1 MVYGIQ
7 GEIQCIDENI
17 IATKGQM
24 IYYDQS
30 SNEINLTSISSN
42 GSYLVLAGEPLN
54 EPVVRHGPF
63 VTNTEGEMKQAM
75 LDYQNGKM
83 GQLE

>member
-1 MVYGIQ
+1 M
-7 GEIQCIDENI
+7 
-17 IATKGQM
+17 
-24 IYYDQS
+24 
-30 SNEINLTSISSN
+30 INLLMKLILPLFQLKVLIL
-42 GSYLVLAGEPLN
+42 YLRENPLMN
-54 EPVVRHGPF
+54 QWFVTGPF